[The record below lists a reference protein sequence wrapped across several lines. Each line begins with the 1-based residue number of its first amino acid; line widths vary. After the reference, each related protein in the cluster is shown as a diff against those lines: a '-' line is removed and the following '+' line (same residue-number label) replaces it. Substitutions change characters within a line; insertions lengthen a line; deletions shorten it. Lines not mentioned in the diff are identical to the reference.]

1 VPILFALVK
10 FGEMS
15 SYHTL
20 ATKIEAVLMSI
31 AVFLLFIADI
41 AWPFR
46 LAVIFQIFV
55 AVEEIAITLL
65 LPKLQSNVRSLWQVI
80 KQKQP

>member
-10 FGEMS
+10 FGEML

-55 AVEEIAITLL
+55 AGEEIAITLL

>member
-1 VPILFALVK
+1 MPILFALVK

-55 AVEEIAITLL
+55 AGEEIAITLL